1 MYVPSERVLFVDVS
15 SPIMLSKTLNNII
28 TYSRMSIQVATASN
42 KTMNSKGVE
51 EQLVFFKKI
60 LCC

>member
-51 EQLVFFKKI
+51 EQLVFF
-60 LCC
+60 